1 MNVILLLCCDGVN
14 DNAFRNVFLY
24 HHVVCAQRRK
34 LLRTILLL
42 KAHEDLKM
50 EIQNMFTHIFHTRM
64 RYFVLLCVINL

>member
-1 MNVILLLCCDGVN
+1 MYVMLLLRYNGVN

-24 HHVVCAQRRK
+24 HHMMCAQRRK

-50 EIQNMFTHIFHTRM
+50 EIQKYVYSHLP
-64 RYFVLLCVINL
+64 YV